1 MTSTY
6 YDTQDHYTTQE
17 PYELYDSDNSNN
29 STIISIREDLDE
41 STRLLKN
48 NIKKVTDRDQLIS
61 SIENKT
67 DDLMQHSKIFKRNSR
82 KLKSRSCIQA
92 YLCELI
98 LLSISIIIIIT
109 LILLISKKE

>member
-29 STIISIREDLDE
+29 STIISIRGDLDE

-48 NIKKVTDRDQLIS
+48 NIKKVTDRDQLIN
-61 SIENKT
+61 SIESKT
-67 DDLMQHSKIFKRNSR
+67 DDLMEHSNIFKRKSR
-82 KLKSRSCIQA
+82 QLQSRSCIQA
-92 YLCELI
+92 YFCELI
-98 LLSISIIIIIT
+98 LLFISLIIIIT
-109 LILLISKKE
+109 LIVVISKK